1 MTPQEI
7 AGAMALYSSRMDNG
21 DVKDAEK
28 TLEKCLRA
36 MLRWN
41 EDVSLN
47 ILYDVLGQKVHAEN
61 DVEMFFKN

>member
-7 AGAMALYSSRMDNG
+7 AGAMALYSSRIDRG
-21 DVKDAEK
+21 DVEDAEK